1 MRVALYA
8 RVSTRDKDQDPA
20 LQLAPM
26 IEYAK
31 ARGWDYVE
39 YVDHA
44 SAADL
49 AHRVA
54 WVRLVEDARR
64 RRLDHVLAWKLDR
77 PFRSTLHCLRTLEEF
92 RHRGVGFSCVTQDLD
107 TSSPTGQLLLTVL
120 AAVAEFERTLI
131 AERVREGM
139 ANARRKGSR
148 IGRPTAA
155 ERPAVARKLPGIRR
169 QLADGSISKR
179 AAARQLGIGIATL
192 ARILDSVPT
201 GEEGVGGARS

>member
-20 LQLAPM
+20 LQLEPM
-26 IEYAK
+26 LEYGK
-31 ARGWDYVE
+31 ARGWDCTA

-49 AHRVA
+49 THRTA
-54 WVRLVEDARR
+54 WAQLLEDARR
-64 RRLDHVLAWKLDR
+64 RRIDHVLVWKLDR
-77 PFRSTLHCLRTLEEF
+77 PFRSTLHCLRTLEEL
-92 RHRGVGFSCVTQDLD
+92 RHRGVSFSCLTQDVD

-120 AAVAEFERTLI
+120 AAVAEFERSLI

-148 IGRPTAA
+148 IGRPAAA
-155 ERPAVARKLPGIRR
+155 ERPAVARKLPAIRQ
-169 QLADGSISKR
+169 QLAEGAISKR
-179 AAARQLGIGIATL
+179 AAARHLGIGIATL
-192 ARILDSVPT
+192 ERILDRERP
-201 GEEGVGGARS
+201 